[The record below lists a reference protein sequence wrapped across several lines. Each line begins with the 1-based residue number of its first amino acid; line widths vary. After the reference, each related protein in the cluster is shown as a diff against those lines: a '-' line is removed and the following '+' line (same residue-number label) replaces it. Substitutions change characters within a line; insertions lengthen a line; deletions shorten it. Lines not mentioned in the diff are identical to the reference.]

1 MIKPLFQNIVILING
16 SEASIHA
23 AQYGILL
30 SKLYRC
36 NLKAVY
42 VVDTASLKQLTLSK
56 FFVADESAMYE
67 ENLQNDGK
75 RYLDY
80 VAELGK
86 AKGVKIET
94 ELRKGAVWSE
104 VILAADEMKAGLILL
119 GGIQSE
125 MNSSKVEKHDAV
137 SSSSMEI
144 LLHANCS
151 VLVVREKMVEQL
163 YKLA

>member
-1 MIKPLFQNIVILING
+1 MIVTVRRLIEFLNVIRKLGKSYRNIVILING

-86 AKGVKIET
+86 AKGVK
-94 ELRKGAVWSE
+94 
-104 VILAADEMKAGLILL
+104 
-119 GGIQSE
+119 
-125 MNSSKVEKHDAV
+125 DAHFAP
-137 SSSSMEI
+137 I
-144 LLHANCS
+144 FARTRALCAQNI
-151 VLVVREKMVEQL
+151 
-163 YKLA
+163 